1 MNFGLIGAAGY
12 IAPKHMQ
19 AIFDTGN
26 TLVAAVDPHDCVG
39 RLDSVFPDAHFFTEI
54 ERFDRYLEKTRRGPA
69 ENRVQYI
76 SVCSPNY
83 LHDAHTRLALRVRAH
98 AICEKPLVISP
109 WNLDALE
116 ELEAEHGCRVY
127 NVLQLRLIPTLIE
140 LKRILREQ
148 TPRERADICLTY
160 ISRRGRWYDVSWKGS
175 QEKSGGVALNIGIH
189 FFDLLMW
196 LFGNVED
203 SRVHL
208 SQPRKMAGLL
218 TLEGARIRWFLS
230 TDADDLPDQVR
241 AQGGYAHRS
250 MTYDGQEIEFSDGF
264 QDLHTRV
271 YEEILAGRGTG
282 IRDARPAIELV
293 HRINQTEPELS
304 LGDAHPLLSGA
315 NTSQVILE
323 RVRARVAA

>member
-83 LHDAHTRLALRVRAH
+83 LHDAHTRLAMRVRAH

>member
-1 MNFGLIGAAGY
+1 
-12 IAPKHMQ
+12 MQ

-26 TLVAAVDPHDCVG
+26 MLVAAVDPHDCVG
-39 RLDSVFPDAHFFTEI
+39 RLDSVFPDARFFTEI

-69 ENRVQYI
+69 ENRVKYI

-83 LHDAHTRLALRVRAH
+83 LHDAHTRLALRVGAH

-116 ELEAEHGCRVY
+116 DLEAEHGCRVY
-127 NVLQLRLIPTLIE
+127 NVLQLRLIPTLVE
-140 LKRILREQ
+140 LKRILQEQ

-208 SQPRKMAGLL
+208 SQPRKMAGVL

-264 QDLHTRV
+264 QNLHTRV

-282 IRDARPAIELV
+282 IRDARPAIKLV
-293 HRINQTEPELS
+293 HDISQADVEWS
-304 LGDAHPLLSGA
+304 LQDAHPY
-315 NTSQVILE
+315 
-323 RVRARVAA
+323 VAKSTAPSSWKRRTTASMPA